1 MKKIYLMLTAML
13 ALFATTAKADK
24 FLYTENYENGTVPTA
39 WTVNGG
45 TGTISGD
52 SEGKFF
58 SFALGQDNARSAHSL
73 WGTSV
78 FESVLEGLTE
88 YNVSVDF
95 MFGAFGNQATT
106 AQWNGEISLFTGDA
120 CEVTNGA
127 KSGTYGSYDVLS
139 NNCLFSLKQDNTDEA
154 TIANNQWYINGDKET
169 FITPVAEFWYNLT
182 LKVNLTTREV
192 TYELNGISDDTFH
205 KSGSKV
211 MPEDANML
219 SGGLYILD
227 ARYQSVT
234 NIDNIIVSIPGDF
247 ANDPVIALTGVNNN
261 ERTFTITFQPG
272 ETLHIIGTDGTETQI
287 GYNDTGDIPGSY
299 TYKTTTSGTL
309 KCYTTIGT
317 LQSGTIEKEV
327 DCNPIQLPQATWTI
341 TKVAEGFG
349 KSFQFNVDKS
359 SLPIEPEIFLDIV
372 FTPENGTPVESTNQ
386 NLGATIEA
394 TSKGVITVTAKS
406 TGFVSST
413 TTINNDQEYEIDLS
427 KSINF
432 AHLTD
437 AEITAAGYK
446 ADGNVTGNYAKYGRL
461 YCVTEAGDTLVYNEI
476 PQFTKLSSEFTDGTL
491 FTGLTYIGAAKG
503 TAPENRAGV
512 APTVNA
518 HIWPGV
524 GINLEGRAGDD
535 MSGNWIDTGWFT
547 IDGLTDDM
555 FTATYSGGNY
565 GNGGTKDSNHP
576 VVTSLDET
584 RTSVNLIE
592 NTLTVRKG
600 TEPIPL
606 YRISDVIGRIDVLVL
621 KGTTGI
627 EELPYNK
634 VVSDHNAP
642 IYNLNGVRV
651 DGALKKGIYIK
662 QGKKFVVQ

>member
-1 MKKIYLMLTAML
+1 MRLC
-13 ALFATTAKADK
+13 
-24 FLYTENYENGTVPTA
+24 
-39 WTVNGG
+39 
-45 TGTISGD
+45 
-52 SEGKFF
+52 
-58 SFALGQDNARSAHSL
+58 HSV
-73 WGTSV
+73 G
-78 FESVLEGLTE
+78 
-88 YNVSVDF
+88 
-95 MFGAFGNQATT
+95 
-106 AQWNGEISLFTGDA
+106 
-120 CEVTNGA
+120 C
-127 KSGTYGSYDVLS
+127 
-139 NNCLFSLKQDNTDEA
+139 
-154 TIANNQWYINGDKET
+154 
-169 FITPVAEFWYNLT
+169 
-182 LKVNLTTREV
+182 
-192 TYELNGISDDTFH
+192 
-205 KSGSKV
+205 
-211 MPEDANML
+211 
-219 SGGLYILD
+219 
-227 ARYQSVT
+227 
-234 NIDNIIVSIPGDF
+234 
-247 ANDPVIALTGVNNN
+247 
-261 ERTFTITFQPG
+261 
-272 ETLHIIGTDGTETQI
+272 
-287 GYNDTGDIPGSY
+287 
-299 TYKTTTSGTL
+299 
-309 KCYTTIGT
+309 
-317 LQSGTIEKEV
+317 
-327 DCNPIQLPQATWTI
+327 IQ
-341 TKVAEGFG
+341 
-349 KSFQFNVDKS
+349 
-359 SLPIEPEIFLDIV
+359 
-372 FTPENGTPVESTNQ
+372 
-386 NLGATIEA
+386 
-394 TSKGVITVTAKS
+394 
-406 TGFVSST
+406 VSST